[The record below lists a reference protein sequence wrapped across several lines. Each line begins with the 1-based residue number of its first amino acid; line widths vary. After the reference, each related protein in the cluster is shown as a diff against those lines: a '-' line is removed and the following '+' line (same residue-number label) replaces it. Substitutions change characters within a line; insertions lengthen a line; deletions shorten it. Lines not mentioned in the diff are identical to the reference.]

1 MLPDLRGPAPD
12 TRPRRRVALFGS
24 TGSIGTQT
32 LEVAAAHPDR
42 VEVVALVAGTRW
54 RELAEQARRVQPET
68 VALADEASLPAL
80 RDALADLDVEVVGG
94 ADAVEALAGRG
105 TFDVVV
111 AAIVGAAGLR
121 PTLAAVRA
129 GTAVAL
135 ANKESLVVAGELV
148 AREAAAS
155 GAVVLPVDSEH
166 SAIFQCLVGEPAGSV
181 ERLTLTASGGPF
193 RDRPAGTFGAITRDE
208 ALAHPNWAMGAK
220 NSIDS
225 ATLMNKGLEVIE
237 ARWMF
242 GVRPDQIDVAVHPSS
257 VVHSVVTFVD
267 GSTKA
272 QLSPPDMGMPI
283 QYALSYPHRWPSAFK
298 RHALP
303 TDGPL
308 DFEPPDLDRFPA
320 LGLAFE
326 AMRRGG
332 AAPAGL
338 NAANEV
344 AVERFLAGSA
354 RFTDIPRIAARGLD
368 AACNGD
374 DGSLAG
380 LLAADAAARRLAS
393 EA

>member
-12 TRPRRRVALFGS
+12 TRPCRRVAVFGS

-32 LEVAAAHPDR
+32 LDVAAAHPER
-42 VEVVALVAGTRW
+42 VRVVALVAGTRW
-54 RELAEQARRVQPET
+54 TLLAEQARRVRPEV
-68 VALADEASLPAL
+68 VALADEAALPAL

-94 ADAVEALAGRG
+94 TAAIEALAARE

-111 AAIVGAAGLR
+111 AAIVGAAGLG

-135 ANKESLVVAGELV
+135 ANKEALVVAGELV

-166 SAIFQCLVGEPAGSV
+166 SAIFQCLVGESPGAI
-181 ERLTLTASGGPF
+181 ERITLTASGGPF
-193 RDRPAGTFGAITRDE
+193 LDRPAGTFDAITREE

-242 GVRPDQIDVAVHPSS
+242 GVRPDQIDVAVHPTS

-272 QLSPPDMGMPI
+272 QLSPPDMAMPI
-283 QYALSYPHRWPSAFK
+283 QYALSYPHRWPSAFR

-308 DFEPPDLDRFPA
+308 DFAPPDLERFPA

-332 AAPAGL
+332 AAPAAL

-344 AVERFLAGSA
+344 AVARFLAGTA
-354 RFTDIPRIAARGLD
+354 RFTDIPRIAECGLG
-368 AACNGD
+368 AAGAGD
-374 DGSLAG
+374 DASLAG
-380 LLAADAAARRLAS
+380 LLAADAAARRVA
-393 EA
+393 AAA